1 MNQSLTPFH
10 TFHLPAT
17 AKRIVAVASADQLL
31 DEWQQAQAT
40 NQPIL
45 LLGQGSN
52 VLFLDD
58 FNGTVLLNQLKGIRH
73 TQDEHNHYLHVQ
85 GGENWHELVQWTL
98 SQGIYGLENLALIPG
113 CAGSAPI
120 QNIGAYGVEFEKV
133 CDFVDMLNLQTGEIF
148 RLNRAECEF
157 GYRESVFKHQYQHG
171 YAITAVGL
179 TLPKAWQPVL
189 SYGSLAQFD
198 PQAVTAAQIFAEV
211 CAVRSSKLP
220 NPDEFGN
227 AGSFFKNPIVS
238 VAKFQALQTAFPTI
252 PHYPQADGSVKLPA
266 GWLIDQCQL
275 KGFQLGGA
283 AVHTQQA
290 LVLINRKNATG
301 ADVVALAREVRRRVR
316 EKFGVEIHPEVR
328 FIGTNGEVDS
338 EQLTR

>member
-10 TFHLPAT
+10 TFHLPAR
-17 AKRIVAVASADQLL
+17 ASRIVAVKSANELL
-31 DEWQQAQAT
+31 AEWQLAQRE
-40 NQPIL
+40 NQPVL

-58 FNGTVLLNQLKGIRH
+58 FCGTVIINQLHGIAH
-73 TQDEHNHYLHVQ
+73 TQDDNFHYLHVQ
-85 GGENWHELVQWTL
+85 GGENWHELVKWTL
-98 SQGIYGLENLALIPG
+98 AHGINGLENLALIPG

-133 CDFVDMLNLQTGEIF
+133 CDFVDVLNLRTGEQF
-148 RLNRAECEF
+148 RLNRDECEF
-157 GYRESVFKHQYQHG
+157 GYRDSVFKHQYQNG
-171 YAITAVGL
+171 YAITAIGL
-179 TLPKAWQPVL
+179 KLPKAWQPVL
-189 SYGSLAQFD
+189 SYGSLAQLD
-198 PQAVTAAQIFAEV
+198 PQGVTSADIFAEV

-227 AGSFFKNPIVS
+227 AGSFFKNPIIS
-238 VAKFQALQTAFPTI
+238 ADQFARLHAAFPAA

-275 KGFQLGGA
+275 KGFQIGGA

-290 LVLINRKNATG
+290 LVLINRENATG
-301 ADVVALAREVRRRVR
+301 ADVVALAREVRRQVR

-328 FIGTNGEVDS
+328 FIGKDGEVDS
-338 EQLTR
+338 EQVTR